1 MRSTSI
7 SNLANYSLS
16 SGGGGGCGVGGVT
29 TIANTKP
36 FGQACSS
43 SASSSTAT
51 ASSKAN
57 I

>member
-16 SGGGGGCGVGGVT
+16 SGGT
-29 TIANTKP
+29 TMAKP

-43 SASSSTAT
+43 SASSTAT